1 MSLSLSSDIL
11 AFMAFIA
18 VVAILIYLDR
28 KKIKREGVMVIRRTQ
43 KGKNFI
49 DRTAKKY
56 PRFWNVFFSVGVII
70 SIPIMIILVVMLF
83 GSAVDILKGSTQVGA
98 GIVLPGPTSTPVV
111 LPGLFIIPWW
121 IWIVCIAFL
130 IIPHEFS
137 HGITC
142 RLHNVRIKSVGWI
155 LLLFIPGAF
164 VEQDDKQI
172 KKKSSFKKI
181 KIYAAGSFANIFLA
195 VILLII
201 LILIGPILFAP
212 SGVFFTQINNTP
224 AQETNITGAIT
235 EINGVQIYNNQNIA
249 TELSKYNPGDTIQL
263 KTVGLKESAPV
274 FYSNIADPA
283 GIIVNPSDIKTY
295 EVALAEHPDDRSRA
309 YLGISLA
316 NIPTYQFLPGT
327 AIFPLYILLFWMF
340 FFSLAIGAVNLLP
353 AKPLDGGLVY
363 EEIVSKFTKNHKP
376 IVTFTAYLMLL
387 LIIINIIGPYLVNL

>member
-98 GIVLPGPTSTPVV
+98 GIVLPGPTSTPIVV
-111 LPGLFIIPWW
+111 PGLFIIPWW
-121 IWIVCIAFL
+121 IWIICIAFL

-155 LLLFIPGAF
+155 FLLFIPGAF

-172 KKKSSFKKI
+172 KKKSAFTKI
-181 KIYAAGSFANIFLA
+181 KIYAAGSFANIVLA
-195 VILLII
+195 AIILII
-201 LILIGPILFAP
+201 LVLLGPMLFSP
-212 SGVFFTQINNTP
+212 TGVFFTQINNTP
-224 AQETNITGAIT
+224 AHETNITGAIT
-235 EINGVQIYNNQNIA
+235 EINGVQVHSNQNIA
-249 TELSKYNPGDTIQL
+249 VELSKYKPGDTIQI
-263 KTVGLKESAPV
+263 KTIGLKESAPI
-274 FYSNIADPA
+274 FYSNVADPA
-283 GIIVNPSDIKTY
+283 GIVINPSDVKAYEIK
-295 EVALAEHPDDRSRA
+295 LAEHPDDSSRA
-309 YLGISLA
+309 YLGINIA
-316 NIPTYQFLPGT
+316 NIPTYEFLPGT
-327 AIFPLYILLFWMF
+327 AIFPLYVLLFWMF
-340 FFSLAIGAVNLLP
+340 FFSLAIGTVNLLP

-363 EEIVSKFTKNHKP
+363 EEIVKKFTKNPKP
-376 IVTFTAYLMLL
+376 IVTFTGYLMLL
-387 LIIINIIGPYLVNL
+387 LIIINIIGPYLVNF